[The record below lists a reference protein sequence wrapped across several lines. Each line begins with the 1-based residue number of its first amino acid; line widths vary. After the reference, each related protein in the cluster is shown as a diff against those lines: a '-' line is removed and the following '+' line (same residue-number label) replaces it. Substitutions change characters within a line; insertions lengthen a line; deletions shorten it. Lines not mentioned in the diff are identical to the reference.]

1 MGEGCVAGGEDG
13 GVRGGEVG
21 FVDSEDFLRWRGGD
35 ARCWGG
41 EGGGVGG
48 VRIGGC
54 HDAVSVFEVRH
65 GGGYGAEDAGG
76 LGEADGG

>member
-1 MGEGCVAGGEDG
+1 M
-13 GVRGGEVG
+13 
-21 FVDSEDFLRWRGGD
+21 
-35 ARCWGG
+35 
-41 EGGGVGG
+41 GGVG
-48 VRIGGC
+48 IGGG